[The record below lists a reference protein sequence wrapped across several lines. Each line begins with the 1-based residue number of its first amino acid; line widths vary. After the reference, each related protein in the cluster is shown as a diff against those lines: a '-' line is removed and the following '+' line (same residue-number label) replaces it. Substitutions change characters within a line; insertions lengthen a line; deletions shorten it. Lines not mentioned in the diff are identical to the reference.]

1 MTHRA
6 AAGGDARLHM
16 LRQIGI
22 VTPKAL
28 HERRFF
34 NMAIQNPMAGWGP
47 FVLALG
53 GTQTIGY
60 GTVFYAYPILVPAIA
75 AEFGVSGPM
84 LFGVFSMG
92 LLVGGLAS
100 PRLGRLLD
108 QIGAPQVMAIG
119 SFLAALLMGAMA
131 FAPNFVTFAVLVI
144 LLQSISF
151 TVLYD
156 AAFVTLALKEPDDTR
171 SAITRLTLI
180 GGFASTVFWPLTG
193 FGVDSFGWRGTC
205 MAFAMLHL
213 GVALPLH
220 VWIGRKASMSR
231 TGLGAPVR
239 TPRPEFPTVAPDHL
253 RRAFVL
259 LALGF
264 AVTGMVIAAIGVHMV
279 PVLLERGLGQTAFL
293 VAMLMGPAQ
302 VVIRL
307 VEAGFWRNF
316 HPLSVAIIS
325 GAAVP
330 LSFCA
335 LLLAGQGLALAIV
348 FALLFGAGQGLASIV
363 RGSVPLVLFG
373 PAGIGARLGRL
384 AGLRSVMAAA
394 SPFLFAVS
402 LAQLGPQA
410 TLWVCIVLGAVG
422 VGALVVLRANL
433 RAQGRWWA
441 L

>member
-1 MTHRA
+1 MK
-6 AAGGDARLHM
+6 GG
-16 LRQIGI
+16 
-22 VTPKAL
+22 
-28 HERRFF
+28 FF

-60 GTVFYAYPILVPAIA
+60 GAVFYAYPILVPAIA

-84 LFGVFSMG
+84 LFGVFSVG

-119 SFLAALLMGAMA
+119 SFLAAILTASMA
-131 FAPNFVTFAVLVI
+131 FAPNFASFAVLVI

-193 FGVDSFGWRGTC
+193 FAVETFGWRGTY

-213 GVALPLH
+213 GIALPLH
-220 VWIGRKASMSR
+220 LWIARKVPVPRAGQD
-231 TGLGAPVR
+231 TPVR
-239 TPRPEFPTVAPDHL
+239 APRPEFPTIAPDHL
-253 RRAFVL
+253 RAAFVL

-302 VVIRL
+302 VMIRL

-335 LLLAGQGLALAIV
+335 LLLAGQGQGVGLAIV
-348 FALLFGAGQGLASIV
+348 FALLFGAGQGLTSIV

-384 AGLRSVMAAA
+384 AGLRSVMSAAA
-394 SPFLFAVS
+394 PFLFAVS
-402 LAQLGPQA
+402 LAHLGPQI
-410 TLWVCIVLGAVG
+410 TLWVCILLGVVG
-422 VGALVVLRANL
+422 LGALVALRANL
-433 RAQGRWWA
+433 RVQGRWHA
-441 L
+441 V

>member
-1 MTHRA
+1 M
-6 AAGGDARLHM
+6 RL
-16 LRQIGI
+16 
-22 VTPKAL
+22 K
-28 HERRFF
+28 
-34 NMAIQNPMAGWGP
+34 NPLAGWGP

-60 GTVFYAYPILVPAIA
+60 GAVFYAYPILVPAIA
-75 AEFGVSGPM
+75 AEFGVSGPV
-84 LFGVFSMG
+84 LFGVFSVG
-92 LLVGGLAS
+92 LLLGGLAS

-108 QIGAPQVMAIG
+108 QIGAAQVMAIG
-119 SFLAALLMGAMA
+119 STLAAILTASMA
-131 FAPNFVTFAVLVI
+131 FAPNFISFAVLVI

-151 TVLYD
+151 AVLYD
-156 AAFVTLALKEPDDTR
+156 AAFATLALKEPDDTR

-193 FGVDSFGWRGTC
+193 FGVETLGWRGTC
-205 MAFAMLHL
+205 AVFALLHL

-220 VWIGRKASMSR
+220 LWISRKPPVAR
-231 TGLGAPVR
+231 TGPAAPVR
-239 TPRPEFPTVAPDHL
+239 APRPEFPAIAPDQL

-264 AVTGMVIAAIGVHMV
+264 SVTGMVIAAIGVHMV
-279 PVLLERGLGQTAFL
+279 PVLIDRGLGQAAFL

-302 VVIRL
+302 VLIRL

-330 LSFCA
+330 LSFCV
-335 LLLAGQGLALAIV
+335 LLVAGQGVALAIM

-373 PAGIGARLGRL
+373 PVGIGARLGRL
-384 AGLRSVMAAA
+384 AGMRSVMAAA
-394 SPFLFAVS
+394 APFLFAVS
-402 LAQLGPQA
+402 LAGLGPVA
-410 TLWVCIVLGAVG
+410 TLWVCVLLGAVG
-422 VGALVVLRANL
+422 LGALVMLRASL
-433 RAQGRWWA
+433 RAQGRWQA

>member
-1 MTHRA
+1 M
-6 AAGGDARLHM
+6 
-16 LRQIGI
+16 
-22 VTPKAL
+22 
-28 HERRFF
+28 RFK
-34 NMAIQNPMAGWGP
+34 NPLAGWGP

-60 GTVFYAYPILVPAIA
+60 GAVFYAYPILVPAVA

-84 LFGVFSMG
+84 LFGVFSIG
-92 LLVGGLAS
+92 LLLGGLAS

-108 QIGAPQVMAIG
+108 QIGAAQVMAIG
-119 SFLAALLMGAMA
+119 STLAAILTASMA
-131 FAPNFVTFAVLVI
+131 FAPNFISFAVLVI

-151 TVLYD
+151 AVLYD
-156 AAFVTLALKEPDDTR
+156 AAFATLALKEPDDTR

-193 FGVDSFGWRGTC
+193 FGVETLGWRGTC
-205 MAFAMLHL
+205 AVFALLHL

-220 VWIGRKASMSR
+220 LWIARKPPVPRA
-231 TGLGAPVR
+231 GPAAPLR
-239 TPRPEFPTVAPDHL
+239 APRPEFPAIAPDQL

-264 AVTGMVIAAIGVHMV
+264 SVTGMVIAAIGVHMV
-279 PVLLERGLGQTAFL
+279 PVLIDRGLGQSAFL

-302 VVIRL
+302 VLIRL

-330 LSFCA
+330 LSFCV
-335 LLLAGQGLALAIV
+335 LLIAGQGVGLAIL

-373 PAGIGARLGRL
+373 PVGIGARLGRL
-384 AGLRSVMAAA
+384 AGLRSVMAASA
-394 SPFLFAVS
+394 PFLFAVS
-402 LAQLGPQA
+402 LAGLGPVA
-410 TLWVCIVLGAVG
+410 TLWVCVVLGAVG
-422 VGALVVLRANL
+422 LGALIMLRASL
-433 RAQGRWWA
+433 RAQGRWHA